1 MNRILQEKRERIYK
15 INELLKH
22 SKVSSDNYR
31 SIDEPFFREDTN
43 IINFEMNFK
52 DIGDIPSDLNKN
64 FIMLYNII
72 GNPKAEVYINEWTI
86 LSLDEAREQYEDY
99 CDKEQ
104 FNVFNI
110 AYRYRG
116 MGHVEVLSCNLYN
129 HLLFLR
135 YDGGSNGYER
145 ADNYNDILKF
155 DYKKYK
161 YFGFENWY
169 NENICKVIKDKDK
182 DDN

>member
-1 MNRILQEKRERIYK
+1 M
-15 INELLKH
+15 
-22 SKVSSDNYR
+22 
-31 SIDEPFFREDTN
+31 
-43 IINFEMNFK
+43 NFEMNFK

-64 FIMLYNII
+64 FIMLYNIV

-99 CDKEQ
+99 CDHNQ

-135 YDGGSNGYER
+135 
-145 ADNYNDILKF
+145 L
-155 DYKKYK
+155 
-161 YFGFENWY
+161 
-169 NENICKVIKDKDK
+169 
-182 DDN
+182 

>member
-1 MNRILQEKRERIYK
+1 MD
-15 INELLKH
+15 
-22 SKVSSDNYR
+22 V
-31 SIDEPFFREDTN
+31 
-43 IINFEMNFK
+43 
-52 DIGDIPSDLNKN
+52 
-64 FIMLYNII
+64 
-72 GNPKAEVYINEWTI
+72 

-99 CDKEQ
+99 CDHNQ

-145 ADNYNDILKF
+145 ADNYNDESKIRL
-155 DYKKYK
+155 
-161 YFGFENWY
+161 
-169 NENICKVIKDKDK
+169 
-182 DDN
+182 

>member
-1 MNRILQEKRERIYK
+1 MNRMLQENVNVSTKLMNYLNTLKLPLI
-15 INELLKH
+15 IIDLLVNLSFK
-22 SKVSSDNYR
+22 
-31 SIDEPFFREDTN
+31 EDTN

-64 FIMLYNII
+64 FIMMYNII
-72 GNPKAEVYINEWTI
+72 GNPKAEAYINEWTI

-99 CDKEQ
+99 CDHNQ

-135 YDGGSNGYER
+135 YDGGSNEYER
-145 ADNYNDILKF
+145 VDNYNDILKF
-155 DYKKYK
+155 DYKKYN
-161 YFGFENWY
+161 YFGFEKWY
-169 NENICKVIKDKDK
+169 NENICKVIKEK